1 MEMNRLGDVELN
13 NATSGGAISNL
24 GEQTDREQ
32 SEQDAKNKVGLEL
45 IESSDFLR
53 PLLYVQDINRYN
65 EDPKSKG
72 YIRGRYEGTGINRR
86 FVEGDGAEFT
96 EYLENSTV
104 TDIGFDGNYIYVV
117 DNEIGHYRVNDPEKD
132 PRILDGLPPI
142 KVTATQIE
150 TLAKN
155 VANKMGQIYNRSK
168 PIFDAELGY
177 LRTNFVHSSVAP
189 YGNTMALRI
198 SRPSLAIKNLAEM
211 GTPEVDDLM
220 ATLMRSRMNILIS
233 GSTGAGKAARDSE
246 LVPTPKGWKRHGD
259 LKVGDYVFSRK
270 GKPTKVLGVYPQGKM
285 EVYRVTLSD
294 GRTVDVSGDH
304 LWTINDVLKNRARR
318 NKKGLEH
325 VYDTVTTDYMYEKGV
340 KTDRTYGHNTYKFRL
355 PKSEAV
361 EYSEKEFK
369 VEPYAMGALLGDGS
383 FLENAIVLSS
393 EDDWIPRKVA
403 KLIGAE
409 DIVDNKKTYSWYF
422 RIAEDSPMR
431 DGYTKGVKN
440 IQTAMLFEE
449 DMMVKCGERTIPEEY
464 LYGSIEQRYELLQ
477 GLMDTDGTIKR
488 DGKRYTTAF
497 TTTSEQLKDDVITLA
512 RSLGLEVTFTKHK
525 KRKNGNSIEYTVRFL
540 VPHKE
545 KENLFTLPRKVE
557 LAKEAQQYK
566 KKKADLDIP
575 IVSIEK
581 LDEKDDM
588 TCIMVDNEEHLYL
601 VGDYVVTH
609 NTEYQKALVGYIP
622 NNQKITLMEDT
633 LDSHIKEIYPDKDI
647 NSWRTVRNEKE
658 GSQADDIDFQ
668 TLLRAALRNFPDW
681 AMVSEVR
688 GAEAGALLSVALS
701 GHAVMTTLHAQGAES
716 IPERLADMVS
726 MGNSK
731 MDYGALQRN
740 ILSVFKIGVHLERGT
755 DPDTGKTIRYIREI
769 YEYVDY
775 DKDNGVIGYP
785 IYKRFQQYDKDTD
798 SYTVQKKHYR
808 MSDLLIRTLEDNR
821 ELDNVPR
828 VFTFGEYEHKTMAD
842 RKNITKGDD

>member
-32 SEQDAKNKVGLEL
+32 SEQDEKNKVGLEL

-72 YIRGRYEGTGINRR
+72 YIRGKYEGTGINRR

-233 GSTGAGKAARDSE
+233 GSTGAGKSIRDSE
-246 LVPTPKGWKRHGD
+246 PVPTPNGWKRHGD
-259 LKVGDYVFSRK
+259 LKVGDVVFDK
-270 GKPTKVLGVYPQGKM
+270 YGKPTKVTGVYPQGKLD
-285 EVYRVTLSD
+285 VYRLTLSD
-294 GRTVDVSGDH
+294 GRTVDASGDH
-304 LWTINDVLKNRARR
+304 LWTVKVEEEEEVTITTLEVLEKLES
-318 NKKGLEH
+318 NKK
-325 VYDTVTTDYMYEKGV
+325 VYLPRAKGV
-340 KTDRTYGHNTYKFRL
+340 
-355 PKSEAV
+355 
-361 EYSEKEFK
+361 EY
-369 VEPYAMGALLGDGS
+369 
-383 FLENAIVLSS
+383 
-393 EDDWIPRKVA
+393 
-403 KLIGAE
+403 
-409 DIVDNKKTYSWYF
+409 
-422 RIAEDSPMR
+422 EDSR
-431 DGYTKGVKN
+431 LSEVEN
-440 IQTAMLFEE
+440 
-449 DMMVKCGERTIPEEY
+449 
-464 LYGSIEQRYELLQ
+464 
-477 GLMDTDGTIKR
+477 MDYVEIK
-488 DGKRYTTAF
+488 D
-497 TTTSEQLKDDVITLA
+497 
-512 RSLGLEVTFTKHK
+512 
-525 KRKNGNSIEYTVRFL
+525 
-540 VPHKE
+540 
-545 KENLFTLPRKVE
+545 
-557 LAKEAQQYK
+557 
-566 KKKADLDIP
+566 
-575 IVSIEK
+575 IEK
-581 LDEKDDM
+581 LDYQDDM

-647 NSWRTVRNEKE
+647 NSWRTVRNDS
-658 GSQADDIDFQ
+658 SQADDIDFQ

-688 GAEAGALLSVALS
+688 GAEAEALLSVALS

-821 ELDNVPR
+821 EIDNVPR